1 MTWNQIQGNTLS
13 STSPNV
19 QYSVS
24 LYWSRY
30 TLTTV
35 GYGDIYPK
43 TTIETVWAIFIMML
57 AALLCD
63 AGITAILAHL
73 IDTLDRKSA
82 MINQNIQRVRKYF
95 AIRALPEK
103 VSLHL
108 KKCYAST
115 QYDECNINES
125 LILKSLPLSLKH
137 EILVTTMWETFSTSN
152 PLYNENAIHEA
163 HIKYDHGYLLTIIK
177 NMVPKMFFAGQ
188 TMIKYEA
195 EWQGLY
201 FLVSGH
207 IKIMTP
213 GNISDSGKTII
224 QSSSL
229 DVYEKI
235 LLGNPGKMSRCTCF
249 IGMLTNTYYICKETF
264 RRIQNEILL
273 IKLK

>member
-1 MTWNQIQGNTLS
+1 
-13 STSPNV
+13 
-19 QYSVS
+19 
-24 LYWSRY
+24 
-30 TLTTV
+30 
-35 GYGDIYPK
+35 
-43 TTIETVWAIFIMML
+43 ML

-82 MINQNIQRVRKYF
+82 MINQNIHQVGKYF

-103 VSLHL
+103 ISLHL

-137 EILVTTMWETFSTSN
+137 EILVTTMWETFSTPNS
-152 PLYNENAIHEA
+152 LYNENAIHGA

-177 NMVPKMFFAGQ
+177 NMIPKMFFAGQ

-207 IKIMTP
+207 IKIVTP

-229 DVYEKI
+229 DVYEKT
-235 LLGNPGKMSRCTCF
+235 LLGHPGKVSRSTCL
-249 IGMLTNTYYICKETF
+249 IGMLTNTYYICKERF
-264 RRIQNEILL
+264 QRIQNEILL